1 VSPTVRWLARGSA
14 VGIVVF
20 CAGLWVYVF
29 LIADPKP
36 TDRLSSP
43 AFARAAGPVCKTAK
57 DQIYAAGLYGAKAET
72 PQQRGDIS
80 DRADTILRSMV
91 EQLKRVAP
99 TEGED
104 ARVVAGWLADWDT
117 FLADRD
123 AWVRQLESGDG
134 SAFYEHSHE
143 GGEPASKTM
152 DAFTVA
158 NAIEDCKSPDN
169 Y

>member
-1 VSPTVRWLARGSA
+1 VSPTVRWLARASA
-14 VGIVVF
+14 AGIVVL

-36 TDRLSSP
+36 TDRLSNE
-43 AFARAAGPVCKTAK
+43 AFAQAARPVCKAAK
-57 DQIYAAGLYGAKAET
+57 DQIYADGLFGAKADT

-80 DRADTILRSMV
+80 DRADTILRTMV
-91 EQLKRVAP
+91 QQLKAVAP

-104 ARVVAGWLADWDT
+104 ARIVAGWLSDWDT
-117 FLADRD
+117 YLGDRD
-123 AWVRQLESGDG
+123 AWVAKLKSGDG
-134 SAFYEHSHE
+134 SAFFEHSHE

-158 NAIEDCKSPDN
+158 NDIEDCKTPDN